1 MSRLYEIDEQIT
13 ALIDEETGEI
23 TNPKLFEQFQIERE
37 EKLESIAL
45 WIKDLKAEAEALK
58 TEKLA
63 FGERQKRAEKKIESL
78 KGLLSQALGGEKFKT
93 TLVEC
98 SFRRS
103 EEVQI
108 ENVHNLPEEYLR
120 YKDPEPDKAALKA
133 AIKEGKEI
141 AGAALVSK
149 LNLLIK

>member
-23 TNPKLFEQFQIERE
+23 INPELFEQLQLERG

-45 WIKDLKAEAEALK
+45 WIKDLKADAEALK
-58 TEKLA
+58 AEKLA
-63 FGERQKRAEKKIESL
+63 FGERQKRTEKKIESL
-78 KGLLSQALGGEKFKT
+78 KSLLSQALGGEKFKT

-103 EEVQI
+103 EEVQ
-108 ENVHNLPEEYLR
+108 VDDVYNLPEEYLR
-120 YKDPEPDKAALKA
+120 YKDPEPDKTALKA

-141 AGAALVSK
+141 AGATLVSK

>member
-1 MSRLYEIDEQIT
+1 M
-13 ALIDEETGEI
+13 
-23 TNPKLFEQFQIERE
+23 
-37 EKLESIAL
+37 
-45 WIKDLKAEAEALK
+45 
-58 TEKLA
+58 
-63 FGERQKRAEKKIESL
+63 
-78 KGLLSQALGGEKFKT
+78 LSQALGGEKFKT